1 MSKIA
6 FCFPGQGSQRVGMG
20 RDLAEAFPEAAEV
33 FDRAGRAA
41 EIVKSAPRTRAAK
54 A

>member
-6 FCFPGQGSQRVGMG
+6 LCFPGQGSQRVGMG
-20 RDLAEAFPEAAEV
+20 RELAEAFPEAAEV

-41 EIVKSAPRTRAAK
+41 GIDVRAISFDGPR
-54 A
+54 